1 MVGDKRE
8 LHKRICTHLLVWA
21 TGLAL
26 LVFVFPKVLGF
37 FMPLLV
43 AWVIALI
50 ANPMVHFLEDR
61 IKIMR
66 KHGSF
71 IVIVFVIAV
80 VVAILYLIVW
90 LIVSQAS
97 SLVGELPTLYE
108 TMTGNLQDSL
118 SNLHQKY
125 HIIPENLQSVI
136 DTNDNK
142 INDYILALLNSLQES
157 PISAVG
163 SVASSLIDWFVL
175 LILTVMMS
183 YFFVADREKLHE
195 FIVTH
200 TPDMLKK
207 SVSIIWNTVVRALG
221 GYLKA
226 CFMIMGVMFVILW
239 IFFISLGVSHSLLI
253 ALITAVLDFLPFIGT
268 GTVLMP
274 WAVYSIITGEYVKAA
289 VLVAAYF
296 VTLLTRRLLEPKL
309 VGDSIGMSPF
319 LTLLSMFIG
328 YRLIGMLGL
337 IVGIP
342 AAMILQVFYENGLF
356 DRTIRGIRILAED
369 ISEYQKY

>member
-1 MVGDKRE
+1 MEKDKVE
-8 LHKRICTHLLVWA
+8 LHKRICTHLFLWA
-21 TGLAL
+21 LGLL
-26 LVFVFPKVLGF
+26 FLVFVFPKLLQF
-37 FMPLLV
+37 FMPLII
-43 AWVIALI
+43 AWIIALI
-50 ANPMVHFLEDR
+50 ANPMVHFLESR

-80 VVAILYLIVW
+80 VVAIIYLLIW

-97 SLVGELPTLYE
+97 SLVEELPSMYE
-108 TMTGNLQDSL
+108 TIVSNLQESL
-118 SNLHQKY
+118 GALHKKY
-125 HIIPENLQSVI
+125 HIIPENIQSI
-136 DTNDNK
+136 INTKDNK
-142 INDYILALLNSLQES
+142 INDYILALLNSLQQS

-183 YFFVADREKLHE
+183 YFFVADREKLQK
-195 FIVTH
+195 FIVDH
-200 TPDMLKK
+200 VP
-207 SVSIIWNTVVRALG
+207 SVIKQSCSIVWNTVVKALG

-226 CFMIMGVMFVILW
+226 CFMIMIVMFVILW
-239 IFFISLGVSHSLLI
+239 IFFISLGVNHSLLI
-253 ALITAVLDFLPFIGT
+253 ALITAILDFLPFIGT

-274 WAVYSIITGEYVKAA
+274 WAVYSIITGEYVKA
-289 VLVAAYF
+289 VILVVAYF
-296 VTLLTRRLLEPKL
+296 VTMLTRRLLEPKL

-342 AAMILQVFYENGLF
+342 VAMILQVFYENGLF
-356 DRTIRGIRILAED
+356 ERTVRGIRILAND
-369 ISEYQKY
+369 ISDYQKY